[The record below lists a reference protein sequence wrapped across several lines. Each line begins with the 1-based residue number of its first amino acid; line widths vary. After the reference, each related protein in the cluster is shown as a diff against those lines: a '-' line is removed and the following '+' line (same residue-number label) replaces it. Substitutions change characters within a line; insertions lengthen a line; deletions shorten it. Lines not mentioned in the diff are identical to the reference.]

1 MDNLGHFVEC
11 FEGVD
16 TLVILPVWAVNE
28 EPRELDFAE
37 VFGRY
42 NPILASRVKKMENGV
57 TFVTEKGDI
66 HEDTG
71 VVIGFG
77 AGDITYQ
84 LRGQK

>member
-1 MDNLGHFVEC
+1 VRC

-28 EPRELDFAE
+28 EPGELDFAD
-37 VFGRY
+37 VFSRY
-42 NPILASRVKKMENGV
+42 SPILAQKIKREENKI
-57 TFVTEKGDI
+57 TI
-66 HEDTG
+66 ISNNSDTMIDSG
-71 VVIGFG
+71 LLIGFG